1 MQNSHIIGL
10 QSSDTDDVGFQEE
23 GDQMQNND
31 PIRNN
36 QVEKR
41 GNDDNE
47 QNDYVTIRGNSDA
60 K

>member
-1 MQNSHIIGL
+1 
-10 QSSDTDDVGFQEE
+10 
-23 GDQMQNND
+23 MQNND